1 MKEKIASYNSEL
13 NNIKLVVDKLVT
25 KQNSSVFDKICK
37 MCSDLFDKIS
47 DYDPKE
53 LSIENIKDLI
63 DILRR
68 LLELCQTLKNYKDYL
83 VGVVTQNIQD
93 LNALGDSKVINLPT
107 NDNASEV
114 VTDVQEVAPEELG
127 SSITLQLSRENE
139 KNAA

>member
-37 MCSDLFDKIS
+37 MCSDLFDKIC

-53 LSIENIKDLI
+53 LSLDNIKDLI
-63 DILRR
+63 DILKR

-83 VGVVTQNIQD
+83 VGVVNQNIQD
-93 LNALGDSKVINLPT
+93 LNQLKGAKVEQSTVEKKPE
-107 NDNASEV
+107 EV
-114 VTDVQEVAPEELG
+114 VTEVEAEDLD
-127 SSITLQLSRENE
+127 SQVALQLIKENE